1 MEKPTILT
9 IDDEIDIIDI
19 ITDIFSDSYQ
29 VLSSTNATE
38 AIKIMEDNNIDLVI
52 SDITM
57 PGMNGLEFCNLV
69 KSNTN
74 LSHIPIVLLTGRT
87 DIDTKISGLNLGA
100 DVYIEKPFSPSYLEA
115 QVESLM
121 KNRMKLKNYF
131 ASQPLIMISSMAH
144 TPTDSAFLISFER
157 LIEEHLTDPYLDV
170 DFLANKLFMS
180 RASLYRKIK
189 ALSNLTP
196 YEMIEL
202 IKLNKAAKLIQTG
215 AYKINEVAVVAGF
228 SSPAQLSKSFKRKFG
243 KSPHQFLLET
253 GTGFTES

>member
-74 LSHIPIVLLTGRT
+74 LSHIPIVLLTGRA

-131 ASQPLIMISSMAH
+131 ASQPLISVC
-144 TPTDSAFLISFER
+144 P
-157 LIEEHLTDPYLDV
+157 
-170 DFLANKLFMS
+170 
-180 RASLYRKIK
+180 
-189 ALSNLTP
+189 
-196 YEMIEL
+196 
-202 IKLNKAAKLIQTG
+202 
-215 AYKINEVAVVAGF
+215 
-228 SSPAQLSKSFKRKFG
+228 
-243 KSPHQFLLET
+243 
-253 GTGFTES
+253 

>member
-1 MEKPTILT
+1 
-9 IDDEIDIIDI
+9 
-19 ITDIFSDSYQ
+19 
-29 VLSSTNATE
+29 
-38 AIKIMEDNNIDLVI
+38 
-52 SDITM
+52 
-57 PGMNGLEFCNLV
+57 
-69 KSNTN
+69 
-74 LSHIPIVLLTGRT
+74 
-87 DIDTKISGLNLGA
+87 
-100 DVYIEKPFSPSYLEA
+100 
-115 QVESLM
+115 
-121 KNRMKLKNYF
+121 
-131 ASQPLIMISSMAH
+131 MAH